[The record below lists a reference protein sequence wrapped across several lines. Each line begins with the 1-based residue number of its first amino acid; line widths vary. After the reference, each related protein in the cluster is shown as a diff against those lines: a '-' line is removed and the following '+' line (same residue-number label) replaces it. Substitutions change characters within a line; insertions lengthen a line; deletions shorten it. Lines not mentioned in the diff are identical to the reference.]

1 MANNRIY
8 IAKDIVSAMF
18 DKARP
23 VVVYDNKD
31 YFLKDIFQV
40 IKGTDKGQKILNKVT
55 GTINKATDPILD
67 NALDKAVIKFRGEL
81 TPLLVILVL
90 VLISNLVTIFKS

>member
-1 MANNRIY
+1 MNRKSIV
-8 IAKDIVSAMF
+8 IQKDIVSAMF

-31 YFLKDIFQV
+31 YFLKDIFQAF
-40 IKGTDKGQKILNKVT
+40 KGTDAGQQISAKVNS
-55 GTINKATDPILD
+55 ITDPILD

-81 TPLLVILVL
+81 TPLLVILIL
-90 VLISNLVTIFKS
+90 VLISNLVTIFKN